1 MDSQSL
7 SSAAKKLFAANTLL
21 LFFLSFTIFGV
32 TLLPESWYEVTYI
45 LLISVILLC
54 IISCLEK
61 KYRFMSNITAIVIII
76 ILNIGFFTDLDLF
89 NEISD
94 SLIGLFYVFAV
105 LRLLAQIA
113 RSKRVTVNVIIQA
126 ISGFLLLGFVFS
138 LAIARIDVHQ
148 PGSFSFPENETG
160 TIFNNFYD
168 QLYYGFI
175 TMGTV
180 GYGDILPKTPFA
192 KTFSIL
198 VGVSGQLYV
207 AIIISMLVGKFS
219 SSASVSNQ

>member
-1 MDSQSL
+1 MDL
-7 SSAAKKLFAANTLL
+7 HGLNEAAKKLFAANSLL

-32 TLLPESWYEVTYI
+32 TLLPETWYEVTYI
-45 LLISVILLC
+45 LLISIILIC
-54 IISCLEK
+54 IVFCLEK
-61 KYRFMSNITAIVIII
+61 RYHFFSRITIVIII
-76 ILNIGFFTDLDLF
+76 VVLNIGFFSKVRLF

-94 SLIGLFYVFAV
+94 TLIGLFLVFTV

-113 RSKRVTVNVIIQA
+113 RSKNVTINIIIQS

-180 GYGDILPKTPFA
+180 GYGDIVPKTPFA

-198 VGVSGQLYV
+198 VGISGQLYV
-207 AIIISMLVGKFS
+207 AIIIAMLVGKFS
-219 SSASVSNQ
+219 ATVQSEK

>member
-1 MDSQSL
+1 MDFHGL
-7 SSAAKKLFAANTLL
+7 GAAAKKLFAANSLL

-32 TLLPESWYEVTYI
+32 TLLPETWYEITYI
-45 LLISVILLC
+45 LLISVILIC
-54 IISCLEK
+54 IIFCLEK
-61 KYRFMSNITAIVIII
+61 RYHFFSRITIVIII
-76 ILNIGFFTDLDLF
+76 VILNIGFFSNIEFF

-94 SLIGLFYVFAV
+94 TLIGLFLVFTV

-113 RSKRVTVNVIIQA
+113 RSREVTINVIIQS

-175 TMGTV
+175 TLGTV
-180 GYGDILPKTPFA
+180 GYGDIVPKTPFA

-198 VGVSGQLYV
+198 VGISGQLYV
-207 AIIISMLVGKFS
+207 AIIIAMLVGKFS
-219 SSASVSNQ
+219 STAQLDK